1 MGLIAI
7 LKKYREVKPHWEQ
20 LCHRC
25 GQCCYERS
33 FENGHLLVEENCPCE
48 FLDPD
53 TKLCVVY
60 PYRFEACERC
70 TKVTLRHAL
79 SPRYLP
85 ETCAYAQTFRPLLKR
100 KSR

>member
-1 MGLIAI
+1 MGLIAV
-7 LKKYREVKPHWEQ
+7 LRKYREVKPQWEQ

-33 FENGHLLVEENCPCE
+33 FENGHLLVEQNCPCE
-48 FLDPD
+48 FLDTE

-100 KSR
+100 

>member
-1 MGLIAI
+1 MGLIAV
-7 LKKYREVKPHWEQ
+7 LKKYREVKPQWEQ

-33 FENGHLLVEENCPCE
+33 FENGRLLIEDNCPCE
-48 FLDPD
+48 FLDPEI
-53 TKLCVVY
+53 KLCVVY

-85 ETCAYAQTFRPLLKR
+85 ETCGYAQTFRPLLK
-100 KSR
+100 